1 MRCTEHFD
9 REALGSCVVC
19 GRGVCL
25 DCLNKVQGR
34 IHCAACQARSGV
46 SLSLSLQHRFQE
58 LQIPQGRSATVVTD
72 KNRYLAALLAFSLG
86 WLGIHKYYMGQIG
99 WGIAYTLF
107 SWTFIPALA
116 GTIEGILYLI
126 RSDED
131 FVRRYGRP
139 TLLEAHTTV
148 RSSLMPRPGID
159 YERFLLQFARQH
171 QGRISMA
178 HLMADSQLD
187 LDKAEEALARLSA
200 KGLVESEISPQ
211 GQLYY
216 IVPEFR
222 QLGEGPL

>member
-1 MRCTEHFD
+1 MRCTHHFD
-9 REALGSCVVC
+9 REALGSCVTC

-34 IHCAACQARSGV
+34 IYCASCQTRSGSSV
-46 SLSLSLQHRFQE
+46 SLALQRGFQD
-58 LQIPQGRSATVVTD
+58 LQFTQGRTATVVSD

-86 WLGIHKYYMGQIG
+86 WAGIHKYYMGQIG
-99 WGIAYTLF
+99 WGITYTLF
-107 SWTFIPALA
+107 SWTGIPALA
-116 GTIEGILYLI
+116 AMIEGILYLT
-126 RSDED
+126 RSDDD

-139 TLLEAHTTV
+139 TLLDSHTTL
-148 RSSLMPRPGID
+148 RSSLISRPSMD

-171 QGRISMA
+171 KGRISMA

-187 LDKAEEALARLSA
+187 LDKAEEALARLAA

-216 IVPEFR
+216 IVPEFL
-222 QLGEGPL
+222 QLDEGTL

>member
-1 MRCTEHFD
+1 MSL
-9 REALGSCVVC
+9 AL
-19 GRGVCL
+19 
-25 DCLNKVQGR
+25 Q
-34 IHCAACQARSGV
+34 RS
-46 SLSLSLQHRFQE
+46 FQE
-58 LQIPQGRSATVVTD
+58 LRVSHGRSATIVTD

-86 WLGIHKYYMGQIG
+86 WIGIHKYYMGQIG

-116 GTIEGILYLI
+116 ATIEGILYLT

-139 TLLEAHTTV
+139 TLLESHTILQPN
-148 RSSLMPRPGID
+148 SALNPGID

-171 QGRISMA
+171 KGRISLA

-187 LDKAEEALARLSA
+187 LDQAEEALARLAA

-211 GQLYY
+211 GQLHY

-222 QLGEGPL
+222 QLGE